1 MKTATGKSPRTRA
14 KIIAE
19 LASLPSA
26 IQGKIC
32 EDKRRLANRRNHTI
46 RIPRDRTRT
55 RFWNFQL
62 ANSGYAF
69 SRTNA
74 TVSTTPTS
82 ENPIATRYASVQ
94 GATDVLS
101 FKIWSKR

>member
-1 MKTATGKSPRTRA
+1 MTAVTASKEGLSPLSSALERGQ
-14 KIIAE
+14 
-19 LASLPSA
+19 SLPRIA
-26 IQGKIC
+26 QNWGP
-32 EDKRRLANRRNHTI
+32 RL
-46 RIPRDRTRT
+46 PFDPMK
-55 RFWNFQL
+55 FQL

-74 TVSTTPTS
+74 TVNTTPTS